1 MEAILHY
8 RTRGHV
14 NPQSAKDEIFDLLLK
29 QTSQNLLDVRPY
41 KYNLDNQCDYDVAYP
56 SPEPHVNF
64 FVITD
69 IDHKAADVT
78 TTLKS
83 VKNSNVVI
91 TQEWECGNEQY
102 YVIHLNVAA

>member
-8 RTRGHV
+8 RTKGHIDTQ
-14 NPQSAKDEIFDLLLK
+14 NTNDEIFNLLSK

-41 KYNLDNQCDYDVAYP
+41 EYKLDNQCDYDYAHP

-64 FVITD
+64 YVIID
-69 IDHKAADVT
+69 IDHKATDVT
-78 TTLKS
+78 TTLKG
-83 VKNSNVVI
+83 VRNSNAVI

-102 YVIHLNVAA
+102 YVIQIKSAA